1 MSLFPTMPE
10 KRAETPAAL
19 QPLAERMRPRTLDE
33 FMGQEKLLGPGKPL
47 RVQIE
52 SDNLSSMLFWGP
64 PGCGKTTLARVIARL
79 TKSEFVAFSA
89 VLSGIKEIKEVMA
102 EAEKRSQRGYRTI
115 VFVDEVHRFNKA
127 QQDAFLPHVEA
138 GHILFI
144 GATTE
149 NPSFEVISPL
159 LSRTKVYVLESLTTP
174 QIVELLGRALED
186 KERGLGNERIQ
197 IGGEERAEQRGP
209 GGGAD
214 SEEVRTGEET
224 PGQTPKGLKPKTEEA
239 EISGLKFGRPGEK
252 PKSLPVADSAKE
264 GAHETELQG
273 KYQGSQA
280 DVSPPQ
286 DLLWKIAAFANGDAR
301 TAYNTLELC
310 VRSAKP
316 ETTDRSAGIK
326 ASTELKTEQRGKNR
340 PFEGHAEQDAGTTSA
355 KGVKRITAQL
365 LEDVLQRKML
375 RYDKAGEEHYNLI
388 SALHKSVRNSDPD
401 AALYWL
407 ARMVESGE
415 DPLYLARRMV
425 RMASEDI
432 GLAEPGALA
441 VTLAAKE
448 AFDFLGAPEGYLAL
462 AQAVVYLSLAPKS
475 NSLYVGYGKVIE
487 DVRKT
492 EADPVPLHLRN
503 AVTGLMK
510 SIGYGEGYKY
520 AHNFTEKVTDMMCL
534 PENLSGRV
542 YYQPG
547 EQGFEARLRA
557 RMEEIRK
564 SKMARAT

>member
-10 KRAETPAAL
+10 MSAETSAAL

-33 FMGQEKLLGPGKPL
+33 FVGQEKLLGAGKPL

-52 SDNLSSMLFWGP
+52 TDNLSSMLFWGP
-64 PGCGKTTLARVIARL
+64 PGCGKTTLARVIARQ
-79 TKSEFVAFSA
+79 TRSTFVSFSA
-89 VLSGIKEIKEVMA
+89 VSSGIREIKEVMA
-102 EAEKRSQRGYRTI
+102 EAEKSSRSGHRTI

-174 QIVELLGRALED
+174 QIVRLLQRALAD
-186 KERGLGNERIQ
+186 KRRGLGNQKIALDDSTQRPPREEPTAH
-197 IGGEERAEQRGP
+197 GEE
-209 GGGAD
+209 
-214 SEEVRTGEET
+214 
-224 PGQTPKGLKPKTEEA
+224 
-239 EISGLKFGRPGEK
+239 
-252 PKSLPVADSAKE
+252 
-264 GAHETELQG
+264 
-273 KYQGSQA
+273 
-280 DVSPPQ
+280 
-286 DLLWKIAAFANGDAR
+286 LLWKMASFANGDAR
-301 TAYNTLELC
+301 AAYNTLELC
-310 VRSAKP
+310 ARSGSV
-316 ETTDRSAGIK
+316 DS
-326 ASTELKTEQRGKNR
+326 
-340 PFEGHAEQDAGTTSA
+340 D
-355 KGVKRITAQL
+355 GVKHITTEM
-365 LEDVLQRKML
+365 LEDVLQSKLL

-407 ARMVESGE
+407 ARMIASGE
-415 DPLYLARRMV
+415 DELYLARRMV

-432 GLAEPGALA
+432 GLAEPGALG

-448 AFDFLGAPEGYLAL
+448 AFDFLGAPEGHLAL
-462 AQAVVYLSLAPKS
+462 AQAAVYLSLAPKS
-475 NSLYVGYGKVIE
+475 NALYLGYGKVVE
-487 DVRKT
+487 DVRET

-510 SIGYGEGYKY
+510 NIGYGEGYKH
-520 AHNFTEKVTDMMCL
+520 AHNFEEKVTDMTCL
-534 PENLSGRV
+534 PDNLSART
-542 YYQPG
+542 YYKPSD
-547 EQGFEARLRA
+547 QGFEARLQA

-564 SKMARAT
+564 LKVRATG